1 MIKLSDPILV
11 LGAGSIGE
19 RHIKILQKLGYQNIW
34 VYRQRNFPL
43 RSVTENSIQTFGN
56 LDQIETIQ
64 PKAAFICTPTSQHLE
79 QALFCT
85 KHKIHVLIEKPLSN
99 KLTGFNDLKYLS
111 NNTHIQIAYM
121 LRYHPFF
128 ESVKQDAETQNSGKL
143 ISMQSYW
150 GEYLPDWHP
159 WEDYRNSYAAK
170 QEMGGGVSLTL
181 SHDVDL
187 LNWLSGSIVK
197 NWHTM
202 KNKNSS
208 LLIDVESGSDISI
221 AYENGVTGHC
231 HLNFHEKIPRRWYR
245 FVFENAS
252 IEIDYLKSELTTY
265 SYKGMLL
272 QSLPD
277 FDRNEL
283 YELQTIDFFRQINEK
298 LFPATSIK
306 NLEESKII
314 ISICQ

>member
-1 MIKLSDPILV
+1 MIKFSDPILV

-19 RHIKILQKLGYQNIW
+19 RHIGILQKLGYKNIW

-43 RSVTENSIQTFGN
+43 RSVDKSSIQTFRN
-56 LDQIETIQ
+56 LNEIDVIQ
-64 PKAAFICTPTSQHLE
+64 PKAAFICTPTSQHIE
-79 QALFCT
+79 QALFLT
-85 KHKIHVLIEKPLSN
+85 KRGIHVLIEKPLSHT
-99 KLTGFNDLKYLS
+99 LTGLDELKYIS

-128 ESVKQDAETQNSGKL
+128 KNLKKDIEIQSSGKL

-159 WEDYRNSYAAK
+159 WEDYRSSYAAK

-181 SHDVDL
+181 SHDIDL
-187 LNWLSGSIVK
+187 LNWISGSNVE

-202 KNKNSS
+202 KNRNCS
-208 LLIDVESGSDISI
+208 LGIDVESGTDISI
-221 AYENGVTGHC
+221 AYENGITGHS

-252 IEIDYLKSELTTY
+252 IEIDYLKSQLTTY
-265 SYKGMLL
+265 SCKGMLL

-283 YELQTIDFFRQINEK
+283 YELQTIHFFRQINEK
-298 LFPATSIK
+298 LFPATSMK